1 MQALQMIRPSAGCSA
16 SGTQSSFPSAQAP
29 GRLRGRKSENPKG
42 RGTQE
47 LKASR
52 EIVGRDEGL
61 EERCQPQRAPKDLEQ
76 RPQSRAGE
84 SSLSYSR
91 TPSYFRDGRGWPQ
104 PRQATTVVIFSWIQF
119 YLVWLG
125 AGVGGVGWV
134 GKQLQGKIILEIT
147 AGKTIPAS
155 HLYTQEHLT
164 NKKL

>member
-61 EERCQPQRAPKDLEQ
+61 EERCRPQKALKDLEQ

-91 TPSYFRDGRGWPQ
+91 TPSYLRDGRGWPQ
-104 PRQATTVVIFSWIQF
+104 PHQATTVVIFSWIQF

-125 AGVGGVGWV
+125 AGVGGPCTEGFRVAISTGSSYV
-134 GKQLQGKIILEIT
+134 KCVI
-147 AGKTIPAS
+147 S
-155 HLYTQEHLT
+155 HLKATLGNNPERCYS
-164 NKKL
+164 